1 MSLKLRITE
10 EMKDAMRA
18 RDARRLSAIRM
29 LLSACKQVEVDKR
42 IELSDTDVIAIVE
55 KELKKR
61 RDSIE
66 QFRAA
71 RRDDLADGEQFEA
84 DVLSTY
90 LPQQAGPD
98 EIAAVIAE
106 AMAAAGVAGPQAMG
120 KVMAAVK
127 TRLAGRADMTR
138 ISAEVKARLA
148 A

>member
-29 LLSACKQVEVDKR
+29 LLAACKQVEVDKR